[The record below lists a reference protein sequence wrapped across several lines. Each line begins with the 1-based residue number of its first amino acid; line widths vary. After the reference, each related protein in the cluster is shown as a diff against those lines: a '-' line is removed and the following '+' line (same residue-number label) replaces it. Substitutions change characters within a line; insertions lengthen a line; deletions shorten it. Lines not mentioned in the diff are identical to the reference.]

1 MKKYSL
7 VLLFFFTATICSA
20 QLFKKLGDKIKNEAE
35 WRAQHKVGQKVD
47 QSIDSL
53 FSIPKKVKNK
63 NKSKTGSTDNTGTEK
78 QNNTNNSNTKP
89 GSNNNS
95 PNGSLNASAN
105 EADDMIPKDGF
116 ISLKLSADRVF
127 AGGSITMTGESVNYK
142 KFNQVEITVSGP
154 SANDVK
160 SIPLAADGKYI
171 ADWNASDK
179 AGEYIVTAK
188 SSDKK
193 AQQSAHFTVYTLPQM
208 SNWADDNI
216 AATNKAYE
224 KLEAAVAKV
233 EGSISPKNKGEL
245 DKKMGEL
252 KDNVDDVLKLFKDL
266 NTAGKETG
274 NLVKSAK
281 SFPPNLSGNLSDLNN
296 NLADHARQMKTF
308 ERMTEHEPQ
317 DNTICEYLVM
327 VNEACAA
334 FSTFTNFYSKSIS
347 TILLNITL
355 DKGVPKA
362 VDIVNSNGM
371 QIVAPNDFIPKE
383 IAKIYSTSKF
393 DAQSLTK
400 KMGKAGIAG
409 DLIQYASDVL
419 LKTYCGVFGGNFTH
433 DYSIDHR
440 NKKGEIWWSYG
451 FGLKATLTLRY
462 PKKDISPTVIKMKGN
477 LEGNATNF
485 SFFED
490 VEKEESFHEGS
501 KGKIEVIPIKTFI
514 PYSVSFATSER
525 DIMGFGAIARGL
537 ATPAYFNIPIDAE
550 YDVDADKIK
559 FFINPAIIDFTDLI
573 ANQFVFLLV
582 GGDLLPYIKKMNFP
596 ISKAR
601 LTINSVV
608 KDHNEFA
615 VEKDAKGN
623 LSFSGK
629 GHKHIGS
636 PADER
641 EHDLNFSISAKKQ

>member
-47 QSIDSL
+47 QGIDSL

-216 AATNKAYE
+216 DLTNKAYDNL
-224 KLEAAVAKV
+224 KQAVGKV
-233 EGSISPKNKGEL
+233 EGSIGSKDKADL
-245 DKKMGEL
+245 DKKMAEL
-252 KDNVDDVLKLFKDL
+252 KLNVDEELKFFKDL
-266 NTAGKETG
+266 NTAGKETAD
-274 NLVKSAK
+274 LVKSTK
-281 SFPPNLSGNLSDLNN
+281 NLPSVLAGNLSALNN
-296 NLADHARQMKTF
+296 NLTDQARTMKTF
-308 ERMTEHEPQ
+308 EKYNKHEPQ
-317 DNTICEYLVM
+317 DNSICEYLVM

-334 FSTFTNFYSKSIS
+334 FSAFTSPLAKAAM
-347 TILLNITL
+347 TILKDITTNKSGTQGA
-355 DKGVPKA
+355 DAVNTIPK
-362 VDIVNSNGM
+362 
-371 QIVAPNDFIPKE
+371 PYFFFPKE
-383 IAKIYSTSKF
+383 IYKIYSVSELDAESLSSK
-393 DAQSLTK
+393 L
-400 KMGKAGIAG
+400 GKAGFAG
-409 DLIQYASDVL
+409 DLVQFSSEVL
-419 LKTYCGVFGGNFTH
+419 LKTYCGVFKGEVSH
-433 DYSIDHR
+433 DYTLNSK
-440 NKKGEIWWSYG
+440 NKDGVTWMNYG
-451 FGLKATLTLRY
+451 VVMQGAIVLRY
-462 PKKDISPTVIKMKGN
+462 PKEGSKGKIIKMKGN
-477 LEGNATNF
+477 IEGNATKFTFYQNVKD
-485 SFFED
+485 ED
-490 VEKEESFHEGS
+490 GFNEGS
-501 KGKIEVIPIKTFI
+501 KGKIEVIELKVIKPPSF
-514 PYSVSFATSER
+514 PFVSSLNDPA
-525 DIMGFGAIARGL
+525 GFGAVARTIV
-537 ATPAYFNIPIDAE
+537 TPACFNLTVDAE
-550 YDVDADKIK
+550 YDVDANKIK
-559 FFINPAIIDFTDLI
+559 LFFNSFLIDFSPAVVNQLI
-573 ANQFVFLLV
+573 FVLV
-582 GGDLLPYIKKMNFP
+582 GGDLFPYIKRMTFP
-596 ISKAR
+596 ISKVN
-601 LTINSVV
+601 LTMKAAF
-608 KDHNEFA
+608 KDNDEFA

-629 GHKHIGS
+629 GHRHIGNT
-636 PADER
+636 ADER